1 MVNALRRRAAIDY
14 KQMGVGGDT
23 SWGRPVHA
31 PYRIAPKAMSFSF
44 SLEPISANTDIKK
57 QARGLQ

>member
-1 MVNALRRRAAIDY
+1 
-14 KQMGVGGDT
+14 MGVGGDT